1 MKNFIGLAAAAS
13 LLAFTSVADAA
24 TRAERIQYVVD
35 SNVRTWLQD
44 PMVID
49 ALKAQNAKH
58 AGLTQADIDQLDK
71 QWRAERKETE
81 RPLIESVLTN
91 ALSEHLSEAKD
102 NSDGLFMEI
111 FVMDN
116 KGLNAG
122 QADVTSDYW
131 QGDEDKWQKSYLAGP
146 DSIFI
151 DEVEYD
157 DSAKKFQVQV
167 SVAVVDPDTN
177 QPIGAATI
185 GMGLMHLLTVKLP

>member
-1 MKNFIGLAAAAS
+1 MKKFIGLAAAAS
-13 LLAFTSVADAA
+13 LLTFISVADAA

-44 PMVID
+44 PAVID
-49 ALKAQNAKH
+49 AIKAQNAKH

-81 RPLIESVLTN
+81 RPLIDSVLSN
-91 ALSEHLSEAKD
+91 ALSEHLSAAKD

-116 KGLNAG
+116 KGLNVG

-146 DSIFI
+146 YSIFI

-167 SVAVVDPDTN
+167 SVAVVDPATN